1 MDDLPQNNQTNPSQ
15 PPVKP
20 APVTGLK
27 SSLIAEV
34 KDAICIVKMDKQ
46 KMIAVSTREKATI
59 FGFAF
64 FGVPLVLNLILGSFG
79 FPSGFGAIF
88 SSFLFWPISIPV
100 IALLGV
106 VFLMSIIAKSLFDGK
121 GDHLQFFRP
130 VAYSGVLL
138 IVSVIPFLLSAF
150 GVMHPYSIYNLIWLA
165 QAALVF
171 VVSYFMLIEHHKIDK
186 KDVVIVLIVGVVGYF
201 LLGGVLSSL
210 LIGGGFYGYF

>member
-1 MDDLPQNNQTNPSQ
+1 M
-15 PPVKP
+15 
-20 APVTGLK
+20 
-27 SSLIAEV
+27 
-34 KDAICIVKMDKQ
+34 
-46 KMIAVSTREKATI
+46 
-59 FGFAF
+59 
-64 FGVPLVLNLILGSFG
+64 
-79 FPSGFGAIF
+79 
-88 SSFLFWPISIPV
+88 
-100 IALLGV
+100 
-106 VFLMSIIAKSLFDGK
+106 
-121 GDHLQFFRP
+121 QFFRP